1 MLVKSVSFLTASIKP
16 INPLQKYLHI
26 IELFACTLNI
36 LAFMFSF
43 LINSLISSG
52 T

>member
-1 MLVKSVSFLTASIKP
+1 MLVKPVSFLTASIKP
-16 INPLQKYLHI
+16 MNPLQKHPHI
-26 IELFACTLNI
+26 IELIACTLNM
-36 LAFMFSF
+36 LDFMFLF